1 MTTLSITQRPVGR
14 LRQLNIMRD
23 LPQVADLVELCFHHN
38 MDSEGKSYVQQMR
51 RAGKNSSFLSWASTS
66 MPLHGYVWEEEKKI
80 VGNISII
87 PFREKGKTVFLLAN
101 VAVHPD
107 YRRKGIAKALTQN
120 GIVHA
125 RNHAAESIWVHVEE
139 ENLGAVKLYADLGFQ
154 THFRR
159 STWNATSTLLPAQAP
174 LHAKIIAPPARFW
187 EAQYQF
193 LKKGYPEE
201 MTWYRIPDWKNFK
214 PGLKYW
220 LYKLFVESDIRQW
233 AIQKDGKLEA
243 ALIWKGTLARRSP
256 LWLATAPQANSA
268 SLVELL
274 LHARFHL
281 AAKKRDLYI
290 DFHAGE
296 CHDAFEKA
304 GFTLRR
310 TLLWMRADG
319 KD

>member
-1 MTTLSITQRPVGR
+1 MTTLSLTQKPVGG

-23 LPQVADLVELCFHHN
+23 LPKVADLVELCFHHN

-51 RAGKNSSFLSWASTS
+51 RASKNSSFLSWASTS
-66 MPLHGYVWEEEKKI
+66 MPLQGYVWEEEKKI

-107 YRRKGIAKALTQN
+107 FRRKGIARTLTQK
-120 GIVHA
+120 GMRHA

-139 ENLGAVKLYADLGFQ
+139 NNPGAVRLYENLGFQ
-154 THFRR
+154 TRSRR
-159 STWNATSTLLPAQAP
+159 TTWNATSTLQLDQAP
-174 LHAKIIAPPARFW
+174 IHAKIIAPPARFW
-187 EAQYQF
+187 EAQYQA
-193 LKKGYPEE
+193 LKKNYPDEIA
-201 MTWYRIPDWKNFK
+201 WYRIPDWENFK

-233 AIQKDGKLEA
+233 SIQKDGKLEA
-243 ALIWKGTLARRSP
+243 ALIWKGTLTRRSP
-256 LWLATAPQANSA
+256 LWLATAPQTDSA
-268 SLVELL
+268 SLAELL

-290 DFHAGE
+290 DFPADQLT
-296 CHDAFEKA
+296 DAFQKA
-304 GFTLRR
+304 GFTPRR
-310 TLLWMRADG
+310 TLLWMCADRKG
-319 KD
+319 